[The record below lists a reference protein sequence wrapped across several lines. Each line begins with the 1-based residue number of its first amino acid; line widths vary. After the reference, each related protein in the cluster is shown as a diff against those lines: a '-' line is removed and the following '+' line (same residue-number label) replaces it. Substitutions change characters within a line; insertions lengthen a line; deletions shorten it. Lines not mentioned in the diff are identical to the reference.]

1 MLDEIDCI
9 SIRRAGV
16 SNGGGANGEMARVT
30 ISLLQE
36 FDRLPN
42 TAVVL
47 GATNRIDRMD
57 EALLR
62 RFSIQHEVKNLSL
75 EERIKFA
82 NNYLSDVGIEL
93 KNTEQLAKDYE
104 NQSTLLNVIIR
115 SIATQILHDKL
126 HYN

>member
-1 MLDEIDCI
+1 
-9 SIRRAGV
+9 
-16 SNGGGANGEMARVT
+16 MARVT

-62 RFSIQHEVKNLSL
+62 RFSIRHEVKNLSL

-82 NNYLSDVGIEL
+82 DNYLTDVGIEL

-104 NQSTLLNVIIR
+104 NQSTLLNAIIR